1 QTESSVFRLPIPS
14 TAESSRRRLAAFDVH
29 VVVIPLT
36 KVKGRKKLFPKLK
49 KLSICRVEFDPR
61 FHDWIARRKMGWIN
75 TLLGV
80 LGFAFGLPVG
90 ILFGLAVFSC
100 FPPADVEEPVIRPL
114 HELDRESLVEVLSEI
129 PMWVKHP
136 DYERMDW
143 MNRLVYDM
151 WPYLD
156 KAICGMISSILNPLF
171 DEYVR
176 VYYITSIEF
185 RRLSLGTLPPNI
197 QGVKVQETGE
207 KELLFDAVVS
217 WAGNPNVTLVVKFL
231 FLPITIQLL
240 DLQIFAALRITLR
253 PLVPTF
259 PCFAAIAVSLLEKPT
274 VDFGLKLLG
283 ADLMAIPGLYQY
295 VQERIRKQVASMY
308 MWPLNLVIPIL
319 DESLG
324 AINKPVGILHVK
336 VVRALKLLKKDL
348 LGASDPYVKISLC
361 GEKLT
366 AKRTTIKMKNLN
378 PEWNEDFRM
387 TVKDPKSQVLELH
400 VYDWEKIGKH
410 GNIGVQLVPLNLL
423 APNKKKEFT
432 LELMKTTNHA
442 YNELRKKKY
451 RGKLVVELTFS
462 LFREDNDNASRQSDD
477 AASTDSKGSRDDY
490 CRVGDNT
497 RGGLLVVTVLG
508 AENVEGHHHNNPYAL
523 VAFRGEEKR
532 TKMMKKTRDPKWNE
546 EFQFVLESSPVK
558 EKIYIEVLSKRAGFG
573 FRPKEMLGHAQITL
587 GDVVHNGRINQKYRL
602 INSKNGVISVDIRWK
617 VI

>member
-136 DYERMDW
+136 DYERVSSLCHFTSDV
-143 MNRLVYDM
+143 L
-151 WPYLD
+151 P
-156 KAICGMISSILNPLF
+156 KKEQAICGMISSILNPLF

-319 DESLG
+319 DESL

-477 AASTDSKGSRDDY
+477 AASTDS
-490 CRVGDNT
+490 DNT

-532 TKMMKKTRDPKWNE
+532 TKVTKR
-546 EFQFVLESSPVK
+546 
-558 EKIYIEVLSKRAGFG
+558 KIFS
-573 FRPKEMLGHAQITL
+573 
-587 GDVVHNGRINQKYRL
+587 
-602 INSKNGVISVDIRWK
+602 IS
-617 VI
+617 

>member
-295 VQERIRKQVASMY
+295 VQVPFCLQFQLKQERIRKQVASMY

-319 DESLG
+319 DESL

-387 TVKDPKSQVLELH
+387 T
-400 VYDWEKIGKH
+400 IGKH

-477 AASTDSKGSRDDY
+477 AASTDS
-490 CRVGDNT
+490 DNT

-532 TKMMKKTRDPKWNE
+532 TKVTKMMKKTRDPKWNE

-573 FRPKEMLGHAQITL
+573 FRPKQEMLGHAQITL